1 MMRSVIGA
9 KSAETGEVMHSLLKD
24 LLISAAIIVL
34 VVYRN
39 DIGSMLSGLW
49 GDVSPSS
56 VPRPLEQSVQRAG
69 AAVNG
74 VMDGVGHVIGR

>member
-1 MMRSVIGA
+1 MR
-9 KSAETGEVMHSLLKD
+9 SLLKV
-24 LLISAAIIVL
+24 LLISAAIVVL

-39 DIGSMLSGLW
+39 DIGSKLSNLW

-56 VPRPLEQSVQRAG
+56 MPHPLERSVQRAG

-74 VMDGVGHVIGR
+74 VMDGVGHVMGR